1 MHEQLKALPDFSDTR
16 NGPLIPVVGV
26 VALVPD
32 DWGPLWQPRH
42 YVLSKLACYFHVVW
56 VTPAPEWRF
65 VLRNRESP
73 NCNGFEEG
81 LPPGMAVY
89 SPEPWFP
96 KFNRPEWLAKFTFDA
111 RIRRARRI
119 LLRRGCQKIVLYVWR
134 PEFRAALD
142 SIPFDLSCYHIDD
155 EYSFSQVEAPPD
167 PMELELMSRVDRVFI
182 HSPGLWE
189 RKGDINP
196 NTTFAPNGVDYAAY
210 SKPVPDPA
218 DLSSIPHPRIGYTG
232 WIKRQLNWPLLVRLT
247 QAHPEW
253 SFVFVGPQSPHAEI
267 LSIIDRLSQQRNV
280 HFLGAKSVPELSAY
294 PQHFDVCIM
303 PYDQNDDSAKYIYP
317 LKLHEYLASGS
328 PVVGTRIRSL
338 ESFSQVVSLV
348 ETPEEWSAA
357 IARELEP
364 AAASAERRAIRQATA
379 KEHDWTTLVDGIAR
393 TMAGHFGPD
402 VVCQL
407 EESIQSA
414 PNVAAIADGTNR
426 QLNLGPD
433 ADKDMLDSALVH
445 SIAWTSGVMWAA
457 QLVSW
462 VSTVFTARLLEP
474 SDYGV
479 ISIAMAYLGLL
490 TLVNE
495 FGLGTTVVTLRKL
508 DREHVSQINT
518 LAVLIGIICFA
529 VSYLMADP
537 LAVFFRDPRLGW
549 VVFVM
554 SISFLISAFKSV
566 PSSLL
571 EKELRFKSLALIEGS
586 QILVQSLCT
595 LAFAFSGLAYWALAL
610 GWLVGTAWS
619 TSLVLLMRRSGFAR
633 LRLSSLREV
642 FSFSRNV
649 SIGRISWY
657 VYTNADFIVAGKLLG
672 GAALGAYT
680 FAWSLANIA
689 TNKVTAQVG
698 KVTPAFFSAVQHD
711 NAALSRYLLIITEG
725 LAMITTPVTLGL
737 FLIADDFVLLVLGNQ
752 WRPVITPL
760 RLLLIYTACRAM
772 MTLPPQILNVKG
784 KSQFVMFNNLIG
796 AVLLPLMFYA
806 GSFWG
811 TVGIASAWLVW
822 FPLIALPV
830 YWQVFRAIKL
840 SPLAYIKA
848 LRPAVTVSAAM
859 ALFMS
864 IVKFMV
870 ESNDPLQER
879 LILSVIAGVGSYS
892 AALFLFYR
900 EKVKNCLEVFRM
912 LYAGARSPSSKL

>member
-1 MHEQLKALPDFSDTR
+1 MDGKIGQ
-16 NGPLIPVVGV
+16 LIPEIGV
-26 VALVPD
+26 IAMVPD
-32 DWGPLWQPRH
+32 AWSLLWQPRH
-42 YVLSKLACYFHVVW
+42 YELSKLARYIHDVW
-56 VTPAPEWRF
+56 VTPAPEWRWGQ
-65 VLRNRESP
+65 P
-73 NCNGFEEG
+73 NGKNHSSNGFKKE
-81 LPPGMAVY
+81 LPPGMMVY
-89 SPEPWFP
+89 SPEFWYP
-96 KFNRPEWLAKFTFDA
+96 KLNRPEWLAKYTFDA
-111 RIRRARRI
+111 RIRRARNT
-119 LLRRGCQKIVLYVWR
+119 LLRRGCRKIVLYVWR
-134 PEFRAALD
+134 PEFGAALD

-155 EYSFSQVEAPPD
+155 EYSFSQVETPPN
-167 PMELELMSRVDRVFI
+167 PMELDLMARVDQVFI

-189 RKGDINP
+189 RKGSINP
-196 NTTFAPNGVDYAAY
+196 NTIFSPNGVDYGAY
-210 SKPVPDPA
+210 SRPVPDPA

-232 WIKRQLNWPLLVRLT
+232 WIKRQLDWPLLVWLT

-253 SFVFVGPQSPHAEI
+253 SFVFIGPQSPHVEI
-267 LSIIDRLSQQRNV
+267 LPIIDRLSQQKNV

-303 PYDQNDDSAKYIYP
+303 PYDQNDNSAKYIYP
-317 LKLHEYLASGS
+317 LKLHEYLASGT

-338 ESFSQVVSLV
+338 ESFLRVVTLA

-357 IARELEP
+357 ITRELEP
-364 AAASAERRAIRQATA
+364 ALASAERRATRQATA
-379 KEHDWTTLVDGIAR
+379 KEHDWNTLVEGIAR
-393 TMAGHFGPD
+393 TMAGHLGPD
-402 VVCQL
+402 AVYQVEKCV
-407 EESIQSA
+407 E
-414 PNVAAIADGTNR
+414 PVANLTDTSVGTNR
-426 QLNLGPD
+426 QPNLGPD
-433 ADKDMLDSALVH
+433 ADKDLLDSALAQ
-445 SIAWTSGVMWAA
+445 SIAWTSGVMWVA

-462 VSTVFTARLLEP
+462 VSTVFTAQLLEP

-495 FGLGTTVVTLRKL
+495 FGLGTAVVTLRKL
-508 DREHVSQINT
+508 DRAHVSQINT
-518 LAVLIGIICFA
+518 LAVLIGIVCFA

-537 LAVFFRDPRLGW
+537 LSWFFGDARLRW

-554 SISFLISAFKSV
+554 SASFLISAFKSV
-566 PSSLL
+566 PASLL

-610 GWLVGTAWS
+610 GWLVGATWS
-619 TSLVLLMRRSGFAR
+619 TSLVLLKRRPGFAR
-633 LRLSSLREV
+633 PRLSSLREV
-642 FSFSRNV
+642 FSFSRDI

-657 VYTNADFIVAGKLLG
+657 VYTNADFIVAGKFLG

-760 RLLLIYTACRAM
+760 RLLLIYACCRSM

-784 KSQFVMFNNLIG
+784 KSHFVMVNNTIG
-796 AVLLPLMFYA
+796 AVLLPIMFYF

-811 TVGIASAWLVW
+811 TVGIASAWLIW

-830 YWQVFRAIKL
+830 FRQLFRVVEL
-840 SPLAYIKA
+840 SPLAYLNA
-848 LRPAVTVSAAM
+848 LRPAVTATVTM
-859 ALFMS
+859 AIFML
-864 IVKFMV
+864 IVKYMMA
-870 ESNDPLQER
+870 SNEAMPGR
-879 LILSVIAGVGSYS
+879 MILSLIAGASAYS

-900 EKVKNCLEVFRM
+900 EKVKYFLEVLRL
-912 LYAGARSPSSKL
+912 LYADARDSASKI